1 MVDAPGLY
9 DERADRS
16 DHDPAAYV
24 EGQLALQN
32 EVALVLSGVGVR
44 VDHLARRKTRLYA
57 GEGAAESFGRHLVG
71 YAQGGEVGALAW
83 PYQ

>member
-1 MVDAPGLY
+1 MVDAPRLD
-9 DERADRS
+9 DERANRS

-44 VDHLARRKTRLYA
+44 GDHLARRKTRLDA
-57 GEGAAESFGRHLVG
+57 REDAVESFGRDLVG
-71 YAQGGEVGALAW
+71 YTQGG
-83 PYQ
+83 